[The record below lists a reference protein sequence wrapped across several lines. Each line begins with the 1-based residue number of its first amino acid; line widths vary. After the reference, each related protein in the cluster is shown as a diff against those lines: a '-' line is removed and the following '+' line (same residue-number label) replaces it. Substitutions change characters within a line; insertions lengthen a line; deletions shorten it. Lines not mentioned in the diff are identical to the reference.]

1 MDYDYVIAG
10 AGSAGCVLANR
21 LTQNPNNR
29 VLLLEAGPENNHFSI
44 DALNEKVPA
53 ACVANLQN
61 KKTNWLFEGAP
72 EPYLKNRT
80 ITHFRGKTL
89 GGSSTI
95 NGMVFIRGHALDFDN
110 WQQLGCNGWSYS
122 NVLPYFKKMETYSAG
137 SDEFRGKEGPT
148 KVKRPIPVNKIDLAF
163 LKAGKEAGYPLTKDI
178 NGYKQEGFG
187 VLDSSVFNGE
197 RWSTARAYLD
207 DARKRPNLAVKT
219 KSNVEKILF
228 KGNRAV
234 GLRYIDASGKECKV
248 FAAKEV
254 ILSTGAVGTPQL
266 LMLSGIGSKDDL
278 QSLGIKIK
286 KDLPGV
292 GKNLSDHPDFI
303 LKFGCTKPVSIWPKT
318 KLFAKLTLGLRWLAT
333 RNGLPSSNL
342 FEVVGCIRSDP
353 KIDYPDLQLTILP
366 LGVDFETWKPLR
378 QHAFSIHLGLM
389 RPHSKGEIRLNSKDP
404 KTSPEIIV
412 NYLKDERDVKS
423 MLNGIT
429 LVRNLVNQP
438 AFAELKGPEIFPG
451 EKINSNQD
459 LTETLYSNVSSQWH
473 LTGTAKMGS
482 STDKTAVVNTLG
494 QVYGI
499 ENLRVVDA
507 SIMPMV
513 TNGNTNSPTI
523 MIAEKLSDAILGNE
537 QLPRDNQEIWCN

>member
-21 LTQNPNNR
+21 LTENPNNR
-29 VLLLEAGPENNHFSI
+29 VLLLEAGPENNYFSI

-122 NVLPYFKKMETYSAG
+122 NVLPYFKKMEAYSAG
-137 SDEFRGKEGPT
+137 SDEFRGKDGPT

-163 LKAGKEAGYPLTKDI
+163 LKAGKEAGYPITKDI

-207 DARKRPNLAVKT
+207 GARKRPNLAVKT
-219 KSNVEKILF
+219 KSNVEEILF

-248 FAAKEV
+248 FAA
-254 ILSTGAVGTPQL
+254 
-266 LMLSGIGSKDDL
+266 
-278 QSLGIKIK
+278 
-286 KDLPGV
+286 
-292 GKNLSDHPDFI
+292 
-303 LKFGCTKPVSIWPKT
+303 
-318 KLFAKLTLGLRWLAT
+318 
-333 RNGLPSSNL
+333 
-342 FEVVGCIRSDP
+342 
-353 KIDYPDLQLTILP
+353 
-366 LGVDFETWKPLR
+366 
-378 QHAFSIHLGLM
+378 
-389 RPHSKGEIRLNSKDP
+389 
-404 KTSPEIIV
+404 
-412 NYLKDERDVKS
+412 
-423 MLNGIT
+423 
-429 LVRNLVNQP
+429 
-438 AFAELKGPEIFPG
+438 
-451 EKINSNQD
+451 
-459 LTETLYSNVSSQWH
+459 
-473 LTGTAKMGS
+473 
-482 STDKTAVVNTLG
+482 
-494 QVYGI
+494 
-499 ENLRVVDA
+499 
-507 SIMPMV
+507 
-513 TNGNTNSPTI
+513 
-523 MIAEKLSDAILGNE
+523 
-537 QLPRDNQEIWCN
+537 